1 MTTRSVSTDWAR
13 CSATAV
19 ILPLCHLR
27 LQVDP
32 SASSAAPVVDGPGG
46 VVPPRPRAA
55 IGSGRARGIPV
66 SAGDDFWSSFTH
78 DPRDPENAA
87 LRASDADRE
96 IVHRLLADA
105 YADGRLDGTEL
116 DTRTELTTGA
126 RILGELP
133 PVVRDLVTSRP
144 PPPPS
149 LWPPSRS
156 LASATPEELRVRA
169 VEAYRSDRREA
180 LLGMLVPSIICV
192 VIWLV
197 TSGPHGF
204 PWPAFVVAGTGLR
217 LLRTLVRR
225 PDLVEAH
232 LRRLEKQQAREL
244 GPGRGGAPG

>member
-1 MTTRSVSTDWAR
+1 MRVN
-13 CSATAV
+13 
-19 ILPLCHLR
+19 
-27 LQVDP
+27 
-32 SASSAAPVVDGPGG
+32 
-46 VVPPRPRAA
+46 
-55 IGSGRARGIPV
+55 
-66 SAGDDFWSSFTH
+66 AGDDVWSSFTH
-78 DPRDPENAA
+78 DPRNPEYAV

-96 IVHRLLADA
+96 VVHRVLAEA
-105 YADGRLDGTEL
+105 YSDGRLDREEF
-116 DTRTELTTGA
+116 DARTEVTTRA
-126 RILGELP
+126 RTLGELP
-133 PVVRDLVTSRP
+133 PMVWDLVTSRP
-144 PPPPS
+144 PSPPS
-149 LWPPSRS
+149 LSWSARP
-156 LASATPEELRVRA
+156 LASATPAELRGRA

-197 TSGPHGF
+197 TTGPQGF